1 MKTLFTIQL
10 LYCLGISLCS
20 CPYVSP
26 YTLDDNPNI
35 SIEDSLLG
43 KWATVV
49 KKFESEKE
57 IPVKLIISRKTDLE
71 YNIAITGDL
80 DELRPFHVVQADTV
94 KGTAFISA
102 IGDKQFLNITIKRNV
117 FVKLKSF

>member
-80 DELRPFHVVQADTV
+80 DDDKLNAWLRELLMQEGPDIFRMKQA
-94 KGTAFISA
+94 
-102 IGDKQFLNITIKRNV
+102 
-117 FVKLKSF
+117 